1 MVICSQKR
9 TKNDIV
15 SSAENELGMVPK
27 MSENTR
33 GVVYD
38 EEERGGLLHS
48 SQGIKRAYVR
58 CHACQPPL
66 SSCARHARK
75 LIINF

>member
-15 SSAENELGMVPK
+15 PSAENELGMVPE

-33 GVVYD
+33 GVVDD

-48 SQGIKRAYVR
+48 FQGIKSAYVP
-58 CHACQPPL
+58 CSACQPPH
-66 SSCARHARK
+66 SS
-75 LIINF
+75 